1 MMKYVSLLMLALLA
15 VGCES
20 LPLRA
25 GTSGSPGDTTSP
37 AGDVGAPAPS
47 PSAAL
52 LEQSRSYSA
61 AGEYSEA
68 AASLERAVR
77 IEPANPWLWLE
88 LARVHLA
95 TGNTEQAEAHVR
107 KALSLG
113 GTDVAV
119 RNAAERLR
127 TDIDRRQPEYRISLL
142 RSP

>member
-1 MMKYVSLLMLALLA
+1 MMKYASLLLLALLA
-15 VGCES
+15 SGCES

-25 GTSGSPGDTTSP
+25 GTSGSSGDATSP
-37 AGDVGAPAPS
+37 AGDIVAPARS

-52 LEQSRSYSA
+52 LERSRSYSA

-95 TGNTEQAEAHVR
+95 TGNTAQAEAHVR
-107 KALSLG
+107 KALSLA

-127 TDIDRRQPEYRISLL
+127 TDIDRR
-142 RSP
+142 